1 MVRRDARAAD
11 RAPDNGA
18 AVVEFVLVG
27 LLLLFVFLGVVQVGL
42 VLHTRNV
49 LAADAAEG
57 ARHAANLGVDPSS
70 GGPWT
75 QALIA
80 HSLAGA
86 AREVRCTG
94 GSTVGP
100 GGLPLATVTCD
111 GRMRLT
117 FLPLGVSVPLHV
129 TARAVKETAQ

>member
-1 MVRRDARAAD
+1 MRRGDD
-11 RAPDNGA
+11 GA

-27 LLLLFVFLGVVQVGL
+27 VLLLFVFLGVVQVGL

-57 ARHAANLGVDPSS
+57 ARHGANFGVDPSS

-75 QALIA
+75 QSLLA
-80 HSLAGA
+80 HSLPGAG
-86 AREVRCTG
+86 REVQCTG
-94 GSTVGP
+94 GSELGA
-100 GGLPLATVTCD
+100 GGLPLTTVTCV

-117 FLPLGVSVPLHV
+117 FLPLGVSLPLHV

>member
-1 MVRRDARAAD
+1 MRRGDDGAAE
-11 RAPDNGA
+11 AGA

-27 LLLLFVFLGVVQVGL
+27 VLLLFVFLGVVQVGL

-57 ARHAANLGVDPSS
+57 ARHGANLGVDPSS

-75 QALIA
+75 QALLA
-80 HSLAGA
+80 HSLPGAG
-86 AREVRCTG
+86 RDVQCTG
-94 GSTVGP
+94 GSGSGAGV
-100 GGLPLATVTCD
+100 LPLATVTCV
-111 GRMRLT
+111 GRIRLT
-117 FLPLGVSVPLHV
+117 FLPLGVSLPLHV